1 MSNNRVRVIVKQQ
14 HMGTYTKIGVIGAGL
29 AGLSLAREIEG
40 LAETTVFEKNPQIG
54 GRLRMLK
61 LNDYDCDSASQYFT
75 ARKPVFKK
83 FIKPMLQNNKIIQ
96 WNPRVMT
103 IGDSKKAYKRD
114 WFEPHY
120 RALPNMNSLLQPLQE
135 ELDIR
140 CNVNIDSIT
149 YDTRWTLSC
158 NNRNFPENFDY
169 LILAMP
175 APLSLKMIPQSCNFI
190 SDLQAIQMN
199 PMFGLCLMFDEAPK
213 LKYQAAKV
221 KNSVIDWMYIES
233 TKLIKNELHCMVLH
247 STTKFAKRH
256 FDESQDKIINLMLK
270 ALGDLDLNLTEY
282 SSLALDRWPYATVSN
297 SSDEGFYID
306 QNLRLAT
313 CGDWARGGGLE
324 GAYTS
329 GYLLAQEL
337 KRTLLM

>member
-1 MSNNRVRVIVKQQ
+1 MSQI
-14 HMGTYTKIGVIGAGL
+14 KIAIIGAGL
-29 AGLSLAREIEG
+29 SGLTLARELNN
-40 LAETTVFEKNPQIG
+40 LAEITVFEKNSQIG

-61 LNDYDCDSASQYFT
+61 LNDYYCDSASQYFT

-103 IGDSKKAYKRD
+103 IGDSKKSYKRH

-120 RALPNMNSLLQPLQE
+120 RALPNMNSLLKPLRE

-140 CNVNIDSIT
+140 CNAQIDSIS

-158 NNRNFPENFDY
+158 NNWNFPETFDY

-175 APLSLKMIPQSCNFI
+175 APLSRKMIPQNCSF
-190 SDLQAIQMN
+190 SSELQAIQMN
-199 PMFGLCLMFDEAPK
+199 PMFGLCLMFDESPK

-233 TKLIKNELHCMVLH
+233 TKLITNTLHCMVLH
-247 STTKFAKRH
+247 STTTFAQKY
-256 FDESQDKIINLMLK
+256 FNESQNKIMNSMLK
-270 ALGDLDLNLTEY
+270 ALNDLDLNLTTP
-282 SSLALDRWPYATVSN
+282 SSIAIDRWPYATVSN
-297 SSDEGFYID
+297 SSDEGFYAD
-306 QNLRLAT
+306 QNLGLAT
-313 CGDWARGGGLE
+313 CGDWASGGGLE

-337 KRTLLM
+337 KRTLLL